1 MTGMPG
7 TGRRILVVEDDAT
20 NRSVIG
26 RQLRLAGVDAGMA
39 ANGQD
44 GLQSWRR
51 EDFALVLTDLHMPVM
66 DGFGLVR
73 AIREEEPSGT
83 RTPVLAL
90 SADVRMGQAE
100 KAREAGFDAFLA
112 KPLQLDGLR
121 AVLARWMVPGAAGDG
136 RAPAAVPPD
145 PPPMQPSASADA
157 FDVRALREIVGDE
170 PALMVEIVAYFDT
183 VAADIRAGLLRAAA
197 AGDVAAAGMLAH
209 RLKSSA
215 RSVGAL
221 PLGLVCAGL
230 EEHVDAGRGDDV
242 VPRVEQVVQA
252 LDAALAAMR
261 RWRDDEL
268 AAQARMTRYGL

>member
-1 MTGMPG
+1 MTEMPG

-20 NRSVIG
+20 NRSVIS
-26 RQLRLAGVDAGMA
+26 RQLRMVGVEAGMA
-39 ANGQD
+39 ANGED
-44 GLQSWRR
+44 GLQCWRR
-51 EDFALVLTDLHMPVM
+51 EAFALVLTDLHMPVM

-73 AIREEEPSGT
+73 AIRSEEPAGT

-90 SADVRMGQAE
+90 SADVRVGQAE
-100 KAREAGFDAFLA
+100 RAREAGFDAFLA
-112 KPLQLDGLR
+112 KPLQLDALR
-121 AVLARWMVPGAAGDG
+121 AVLARWMAAGAAGDG
-136 RAPAAVPPD
+136 RAPAAM
-145 PPPMQPSASADA
+145 PPPASADA

-183 VAADIRAGLLRAAA
+183 VAADIRDGLLRAAA

-230 EEHVDAGRGDDV
+230 EEHVDAGRSGDV
-242 VPRVEQVVQA
+242 APLVEQVVQA
-252 LDAALAAMR
+252 LDAALAAMG